1 MMRKF
6 ILYGAAPA
14 LLSALAPAAAAPDI
28 LAGYEKT
35 GKTETCLIRRQV
47 RSQDVI
53 DDYSILFETAG
64 RTVYL
69 NELNGRCIGLGRE
82 RSFVA
87 VSPETRM
94 CSGQIITVIDN
105 FGNAFGSCSLGKF
118 QELSKIDNVQEAEE
132 EGNEGGGAP

>member
-1 MMRKF
+1 MMRKAM
-6 ILYGAAPA
+6 LYAAPSLLAA
-14 LLSALAPAAAAPDI
+14 LSTLPAPAAAAPDI
-28 LAGYEKT
+28 LSGYEKT
-35 GKTETCLIRRQV
+35 GETETCLIRRLV
-47 RSQDVI
+47 RDQDVV

-82 RSFVA
+82 QRFIA

-94 CSGQIITVIDN
+94 CAGQIITVIDN

-118 QELSKIDNVQEAEE
+118 QELSKIEQEQEPQEE
-132 EGNEGGGAP
+132 EDAP